1 MEPRT
6 TPKISIPRNARN
18 LLARMRTAPLN
29 FWRSWIIFRKRV
41 RLSFRSSC
49 TREKASPFSVT
60 PSSIPKPTRWSS
72 VSTQRPDE
80 ALPSSLAQACWQ
92 PFPSMVTFTRRISMA
107 EVPLFQQDQII
118 GSVETLDEATILS
131 PGEDILIV
139 RLHNRAGLVKELMKE
154 ELVSFEIVNLPA
166 VRS

>member
-1 MEPRT
+1 
-6 TPKISIPRNARN
+6 
-18 LLARMRTAPLN
+18 
-29 FWRSWIIFRKRV
+29 
-41 RLSFRSSC
+41 
-49 TREKASPFSVT
+49 
-60 PSSIPKPTRWSS
+60 
-72 VSTQRPDE
+72 
-80 ALPSSLAQACWQ
+80 
-92 PFPSMVTFTRRISMA
+92 MA